1 MSQEMLAP
9 SATESE
15 EKRMSATADS
25 HAGHQA
31 FSELPATDA
40 APVVPVGQQLRAT
53 REARNMSVADVA
65 KALKL
70 SVHQVVALEDDD
82 WSRLPVT
89 VSRGFV
95 RNYARLLKLDPEPLM
110 QALAG
115 LHIAQPPELEVPARI
130 NTTMPEIGKVERRDY
145 AAAFSGL
152 VLVLVAVL
160 AYFFLPLDFWQ
171 STLTA
176 LAPGGKPPVVTP
188 DTAGATVAADVPAP
202 ALPPPES
209 APLAA
214 ATAPSAP
221 LPEKSEQPAA
231 AQAPEAG
238 APSRA
243 ANVSSASSA
252 SGLKLSFSQPSW
264 VEIRDRSGEVIFS
277 QLNPAGSQRE
287 IEGQP
292 PFALVIGNASAVTVL
307 YKGKPVELSQ
317 RSKDDVARLNLD

>member
-15 EKRMSATADS
+15 EKRVSATADS

-31 FSELPATDA
+31 FSELPATEV
-40 APVVPVGQQLRAT
+40 APLVPVGQQLRAT
-53 REARNMSVADVA
+53 REARDMSVADVA

-95 RNYARLLKLDPEPLM
+95 RNYARLLRLDPEPLM

-115 LHIAQPPELEVPARI
+115 LQVAKAPELEVPARI
-130 NTTMPEIGKVERRDY
+130 NTTMPEIGKVQRRDY

-176 LAPGGKPPVVTP
+176 LAPDGKPPVVTP
-188 DTAGATVAADVPAP
+188 DTAADVPAP
-202 ALPPPES
+202 ALPQPES
-209 APLAA
+209 PPPAD
-214 ATAPSAP
+214 ATASSAVSAP
-221 LPEKSEQPAA
+221 SPEKSAPPAA
-231 AQAPEAG
+231 AQAPEPS
-238 APSRA
+238 APSSA
-243 ANVSSASSA
+243 ANASGSN
-252 SGLKLSFSQPSW
+252 GLKLSFSQPSW

-307 YKGKPVELSQ
+307 YKGKPVELLQ